1 MRTRVSTQCVLAV
14 KGFYFRFSKIENR
27 RDLFAVPPQLLD
39 SPFMLYLRP
48 AEDLE
53 RWLVTLA
60 QVF

>member
-1 MRTRVSTQCVLAV
+1 MLAV